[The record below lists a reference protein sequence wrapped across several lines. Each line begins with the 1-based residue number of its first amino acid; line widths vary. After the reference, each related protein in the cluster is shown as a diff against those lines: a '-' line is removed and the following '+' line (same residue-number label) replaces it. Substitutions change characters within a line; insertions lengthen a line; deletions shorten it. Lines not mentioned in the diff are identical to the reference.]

1 MHDPP
6 TWEST
11 KSDSLTKETQADCLQ
26 MVIACDSVPLN
37 VDLSSIA
44 VGKKKLQEP
53 THKKIHTKEM

>member
-1 MHDPP
+1 MLLRKVQEMHDPP

-44 VGKKKLQEP
+44 VGKKKITGANP
-53 THKKIHTKEM
+53 